1 MVKRQRVKIT
11 FLKIA
16 GFKRRSL
23 ILFIDNIMYYAFLLL
38 MKNKTENTI
47 FKSKF
52 TVAVGPET

>member
-1 MVKRQRVKIT
+1 MKRQRVKIA

-23 ILFIDNIMYYAFLLL
+23 ILFMDNIMYYAFLLL